1 MEKET
6 RKMAFSIERYDT
18 GNYSVLCGE
27 RKARI
32 LCTDLKGP
40 KKIVAA
46 VWYHG
51 EEIVVE
57 LYSDGRFFR
66 TKTSPEWDLTL
77 VDKQ

>member
-6 RKMAFSIERYDT
+6 RKMAFSIERYNT

-57 LYSDGRFFR
+57 LYGDGRFFR